1 MYESCYILNLVMT
14 SIAVKEINKLSP
26 RDRVIAATLSL
37 ITSEGV
43 DAVTHRRV
51 AEIADVSPGTTTHHF
66 SSRAELLH
74 ESFMAYL
81 QQLDDAISQHIFDPK
96 IPPMQAVHNAL
107 LNLIKN
113 EFNKIPMLRA
123 EYELLLAASTN
134 DKLAEAVKAWEARAT
149 KLIEDALEQAKV
161 KSPDEAA
168 LILINFIRGFEL
180 ERLYKPNLS
189 VRDFN
194 QRLGSLLNGLSRN
207 RD

>member
-1 MYESCYILNLVMT
+1 MT
-14 SIAVKEINKLSP
+14 SITVKEIHKLCP

-51 AEIADVSPGTTTHHF
+51 AEIAGVSPGTTTHHF

-134 DKLAEAVKAWEARAT
+134 DKLAEAVKAWEVRAT

>member
-1 MYESCYILNLVMT
+1 MT
-14 SIAVKEINKLSP
+14 SIAVKEIYKLCP

-51 AEIADVSPGTTTHHF
+51 AAIAGVSPGTTTHHF

-81 QQLDDAISQHIFDPK
+81 EQLDDAISQHIFDPK

-107 LNLIKN
+107 LNLIEN

-189 VRDFN
+189 VIDFN
-194 QRLGSLLNGLSRN
+194 QRLGSLLNGLSRK

>member
-1 MYESCYILNLVMT
+1 MT
-14 SIAVKEINKLSP
+14 SIAVKEIYKLCP

-51 AEIADVSPGTTTHHF
+51 AAIAGVSPGTTTHHF

-81 QQLDDAISQHIFDPK
+81 EQLDDAISQHIFDPK
-96 IPPMQAVHNAL
+96 IPPMQAVHNTL
-107 LNLIKN
+107 LNLIEN

-149 KLIEDALEQAKV
+149 KLIEDTLEQAKV

>member
-1 MYESCYILNLVMT
+1 MT
-14 SIAVKEINKLSP
+14 SIAVKEIYKLCP

-51 AEIADVSPGTTTHHF
+51 AAIAGVSPGTTTHHF

-74 ESFMAYL
+74 ESCMAYL

-134 DKLAEAVKAWEARAT
+134 DKLAEAVKAWEVRAT

>member
-1 MYESCYILNLVMT
+1 MT
-14 SIAVKEINKLSP
+14 SIAVKEIHKLCP

-51 AEIADVSPGTTTHHF
+51 AEIAGVSPGTTTHHF

>member
-1 MYESCYILNLVMT
+1 MT
-14 SIAVKEINKLSP
+14 SLAVKEIHKLCP
-26 RDRVIAATLSL
+26 RDRVIAATLNI

-51 AEIADVSPGTTTHHF
+51 AAIAGVSPGTTTHHF

-81 QQLDDAISQHIFDPK
+81 QQLDDAISKHILDPK
-96 IPPMQAVHNAL
+96 IPAMQSVHNAL

-123 EYELLLAASTN
+123 EYELLLAASKN
-134 DKLAEAVKAWEARAT
+134 DQLAEAVKAWEARAT

-161 KSPDEAA
+161 QNSGEAA

-207 RD
+207 KD